1 MKQMVQLR
9 EKKEE
14 LLSDNEGLQ
23 EEKEQNLLVNK
34 ELKREQKLLQQQI
47 DEMADSK
54 EKLESNVR
62 IYDEDSKWQLEEA
75 GIMQRLSPIKKGSQS
90 RQQRN

>member
-34 ELKREQKLLQQQI
+34 ELKREQKLLQ
-47 DEMADSK
+47 
-54 EKLESNVR
+54 
-62 IYDEDSKWQLEEA
+62 
-75 GIMQRLSPIKKGSQS
+75 
-90 RQQRN
+90 